1 MKRHT
6 IIVKVSG
13 NRVQAESNPQA
24 VDPGDVV
31 TWLVANAAAKDLR
44 VVFTELQGPTGM
56 KAPIPPLG
64 PFYELLTGSDRIIGQ
79 VSDQFAGGRF
89 IYEIRAGEN
98 TTLDWDNPMKGKGG
112 GNFGGIDIP
121 RPPGG

>member
-13 NRVQAESNPQA
+13 DGNHVRAENNPQA

-44 VVFTELQGPTGM
+44 VVFKELQSPSGM
-56 KAPIPPLG
+56 TAPIPPLG
-64 PFYELLTGSDRIIGQ
+64 PFYELLTGPDRIVGNVSGQ
-79 VSDQFAGGRF
+79 FGDGRF
-89 IYEIRAGEN
+89 IYNIFAGKTRLVWEN
-98 TTLDWDNPMKGKGG
+98 PLSPE